1 MEGTHGNMPRSD
13 DGGIRLSVRPPSGQV
28 RPCPAKT
35 GARGRRRAGSDV
47 CISTCTPQLLPRRE
61 LGWYRRYGDWRG
73 SVPCMLAIQIDRF
86 GGPEV
91 LRPVDLPTPAAGPG
105 EVLITVEAAGVNFAD
120 THQVD
125 GSYPVAGTLPHVPG
139 SEVVGRT
146 ADGRRVLAK
155 VSGGYAEQAVA
166 KESAVLEIPE
176 DLDAGAA
183 LALLVQGLTAWHLL
197 RSAARMSPG
206 ETVVVHSA
214 AGGVG
219 SLAVQLAKEFGAARV
234 WAQASSPE
242 KRRLALELGADAVTS
257 HPLEEKA
264 DVILDAVG
272 GELFDRALDSLA
284 SRGRLVS
291 YGNAARSGFTPVDP
305 ARLGR
310 LNASVVGFWLRPTLA
325 APGAVHGPLKELL
338 ALVAEGRIRPVVRYV
353 YPLAE
358 ARRAHEDLLARRT
371 VGKVVLRP

>member
-1 MEGTHGNMPRSD
+1 M
-13 DGGIRLSVRPPSGQV
+13 I
-28 RPCPAKT
+28 
-35 GARGRRRAGSDV
+35 
-47 CISTCTPQLLPRRE
+47 
-61 LGWYRRYGDWRG
+61 
-73 SVPCMLAIQIDRF
+73 AIQFDRF

-91 LRPVDLPTPAAGPG
+91 LAAVDVPAPQPGPD
-105 EVLITVEAAGVNFAD
+105 EVLVTVEAAGVNYAD

-125 GSYPVAGTLPHVPG
+125 GSYLAADQLPHIPG

-146 ADGRRVLAK
+146 EDGTRVLAR
-155 VSGGYAEQAVA
+155 VSHGYAEQAVA
-166 KESAVLEIPE
+166 KRSALVEIPE

-197 RSAARMSPG
+197 RTAARLRSG

-219 SLAVQLAKEFGAARV
+219 SLAVQLAKEFGAGRV

-242 KRRLALELGADAVTS
+242 KRQLALDLGADAVVD
-257 HPLEEKA
+257 HPLPEPA

-284 SRGRLVS
+284 SGGRLVT
-291 YGNAARSGFTPVDP
+291 YGNSARTGFTPVDP
-305 ARLGR
+305 ARLSR
-310 LNASVVGFWLRPTLA
+310 LNAAVVGFWLRPTLA
-325 APGAVHGPLKELL
+325 EPGAFTEPLRELL
-338 ALVAEGRIRPVVRYV
+338 NLTAHGRLKPVVHPA
-353 YPLAE
+353 YPLTE

-371 VGKVVLRP
+371 TGKVLLRP